1 MNNLKPDHLIEEQV
15 LEPNNDIHPAVIDTP
30 EKPKEIIFTNGEKK
44 KKSCPN
50 AYKNIITLRYNFK

>member
-1 MNNLKPDHLIEEQV
+1 MNNLKPEHLIKEQV

-44 KKSCPN
+44 KK
-50 AYKNIITLRYNFK
+50 AALMLTKHHHIKL

>member
-44 KKSCPN
+44 KKLPQCLQ
-50 AYKNIITLRYNFK
+50 KHHHIKI